1 MAYHCK
7 HCNFRWNAWE
17 DDFQKVLV
25 HEKTH
30 LENNKLK
37 TLRVKIK

>member
-1 MAYHCK
+1 MKWHIAASIADFK
-7 HCNFRWNAWE
+7 WECNSE

-30 LENNKLK
+30 LTESNGE
-37 TLRVKIK
+37 IK